1 MLQPSIFKKDT
12 VSFSFILPKKHQQTT
27 MGGYPSKSV
36 ETVKAKSFNQE
47 SLQDDS
53 FSLINLHM
61 PSSMGGALMVL
72 VVIGLAGLGYFAGR
86 FKDHRK
92 QVGRRAVTSLEI
104 IKPCPV

>member
-1 MLQPSIFKKDT
+1 
-12 VSFSFILPKKHQQTT
+12 

-61 PSSMGGALMVL
+61 SSMGGALMVL
-72 VVIGLAGLGYFAGR
+72 VVIGLAGLGFFAAR

-92 QVGRRAVTSLEI
+92 QAGRRAATSLEI